1 MQNQISNEIDPST
14 GVTVSYLVMTFGNIN
29 IKIKTSE
36 QRTNMHIILEKKNQM
51 IFNLMNLLNQSNFDL
66 EKRNKN
72 LSEIIINLENSL
84 LDLLKDNDYS
94 DLFRD
99 SLSHIVEQLNN
110 INGEIFNELI
120 NLINNVYDNY
130 IIILNEVNDET
141 YPIFEIIRNLTK
153 QEYSNYIYNIIDI
166 LEKFHNITLLFLEDI
181 HNEIK
186 NLTKIEKI
194 DFLYDVLDVIYDCK
208 SILKQFNKNL
218 FKSIEKRIILFRT
231 DIYEFI
237 ESIIGDLLYITD
249 YLSIN
254 INKNDI
260 LIKTY
265 DKQTMEELSF
275 KLQNIR
281 EIINIILEL
290 LISNINIDYNN
301 QISINNNKSI
311 KFYSELKSKIFL
323 NETEFNSNEVIG
335 NIKSKINYINIYD
348 IYSDNLNFI
357 NYIHNK
363 SLIEFIDNI
372 YKNIVTNI
380 SKLEPEY
387 LNKNNSFN
395 KKINN
400 LFNISKS
407 ISNEINNEINEIS
420 SYIKNYLNK
429 YKEENLYNIHYN
441 LYKINELF
449 VDNEMGILLN
459 EIKKIIITTISFH
472 KEQIDFN
479 YKLGFDYLNELK
491 VEITDYHRN

>member
-1 MQNQISNEIDPST
+1 
-14 GVTVSYLVMTFGNIN
+14 
-29 IKIKTSE
+29 
-36 QRTNMHIILEKKNQM
+36 MHIILEKKNQM

-130 IIILNEVNDET
+130 SIILNEVNNET

-194 DFLYDVLDVIYDCK
+194 DFLYDVLDVIYDYK

-218 FKSIEKRIILFRT
+218 FKSIEKGIILFRT

-265 DKQTMEELSF
+265 DKQTREELSF

-335 NIKSKINYINIYD
+335 NIKSKI
-348 IYSDNLNFI
+348 
-357 NYIHNK
+357 K
-363 SLIEFIDNI
+363 
-372 YKNIVTNI
+372 
-380 SKLEPEY
+380 
-387 LNKNNSFN
+387 
-395 KKINN
+395 
-400 LFNISKS
+400 
-407 ISNEINNEINEIS
+407 
-420 SYIKNYLNK
+420 
-429 YKEENLYNIHYN
+429 
-441 LYKINELF
+441 
-449 VDNEMGILLN
+449 
-459 EIKKIIITTISFH
+459 
-472 KEQIDFN
+472 
-479 YKLGFDYLNELK
+479 
-491 VEITDYHRN
+491 